1 MKNFFKNLFKKKY
14 PERTKEKGLHMKR
27 VYAGPEQMGRRNST
41 EGVYAGPEQMRK
53 RNSTKCVYAGPEM
66 MDRNRFDSIKIV
78 YAGPPTGLRKNRRSS
93 AELEDVY
100 MGPEP
105 PEPVDPEQEGAEEES
120 EDT

>member
-14 PERTKEKGLHMKR
+14 PERTKEKGLFMKR
-27 VYAGPEQMGRRNST
+27 
-41 EGVYAGPEQMRK
+41 VYAGPEQMRK

-66 MDRNRFDSIKIV
+66 MDRNRVDSIKIV

-105 PEPVDPEQEGAEEES
+105 PEPIDPEREGAEEES